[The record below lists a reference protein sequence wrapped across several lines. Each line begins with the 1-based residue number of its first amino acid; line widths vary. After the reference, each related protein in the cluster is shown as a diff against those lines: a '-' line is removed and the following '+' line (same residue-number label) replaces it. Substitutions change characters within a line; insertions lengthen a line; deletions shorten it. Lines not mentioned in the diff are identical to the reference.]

1 MHYERKTNKRRGG
14 VLMYIRNDLSYKIQN
29 DLCIADGDRE
39 ILIIEFLT
47 KSMKIIIVSCC
58 YKPLDDN

>member
-14 VLMYIRNDLSYKIQN
+14 DLMYIKNDLSYKVQN

-47 KSMKIIIVSCC
+47 KKHENYYSF
-58 YKPLDDN
+58 LLL